1 MIIQNNQVT
10 TEQLKALQE
19 LKEECLQEDG
29 ASIPLY
35 EHILK
40 TPRELLC
47 NFLYVQNN
55 RLIGFL
61 SAFRFYTHAF
71 EIALLVSPEFR
82 KQNIARKLLKKA
94 ITVLQSETTF
104 DTLIFSTPQGKG
116 EKWLAPFGGVYLS
129 SEFELARSDANA
141 IEYANKLVIEEVK
154 EEDIPHL
161 VKIDHACF
169 NSVTEEMTLRF
180 KKLIVD
186 RRYTVFLARFDSF
199 PIGKAHIR
207 WDKNK
212 RARFSDIGILPAFQK
227 KGYGKEL
234 LSFCINHANRKK
246 VYNLFLEV
254 ESKNKGAL
262 KLYTDLGF
270 RLTNAYDYW
279 SLPLKICMPLLE

>member
-10 TEQLKALQE
+10 NEQLKALQE
-19 LKEECLQEDG
+19 LKEKCIKEDG

-47 NFLYVQNN
+47 NFFYVEDNK
-55 RLIGFL
+55 LIGFL
-61 SAFRFYTHAF
+61 SAFRFYAHAF
-71 EIALLVSPEFR
+71 EIALLVAPEYR
-82 KQNIARKLLKKA
+82 KQKIARKLLKKA
-94 ITVLQSETTF
+94 ISVLESETAF

-116 EKWLAPFGGVYLS
+116 EKWLAPLGGVYLS
-129 SEFELARSDANA
+129 SEFELTRNSDAF
-141 IEYANKLVIEEVK
+141 IDYVHKLTIEEAK
-154 EEDIPHL
+154 EEAIPHL
-161 VKIDHACF
+161 VKIDNACF
-169 NSVTEEMTLRF
+169 NSIAEEMTLRF

-186 RRYTVFLARFDSF
+186 RRYTVFWAKLDSV

-212 RARFSDIGILPAFQK
+212 KARFSDIGILPEFQK
-227 KGYGKEL
+227 KGHGKEL
-234 LSFCINHANRKK
+234 LSFCINHALRKK
-246 VYNLFLEV
+246 VHNLFLEV

-262 KLYTDLGF
+262 KLYTDLDF

-279 SLPLKICMPLLE
+279 SLPLKTCMPLLE